1 MTVKLCVQRGGRSE
15 TSPSPRVEMPSMRPA
30 NARAAHP
37 RTTLVLT
44 VALLLADGG
53 HPRLCHALRHRAL
66 PAAPRSAAPAAAAEP
81 SSLHLRG
88 GSEFMSSASVLAQN
102 PDMAKSL
109 MSSKYLS
116 KTRKYGFMVLGLGV
130 LLSALGFVFFF
141 NGALIGTGNL
151 LTIGGVVLIAGHD
164 RAYAFLAQ
172 RERTRG
178 SAIFLF
184 GVFLVLRGWPRIGV
198 LVEIFGILNLF
209 GNFLPSLFDILKGI
223 PVVGPAIT
231 PILESDAVKHAVS
244 IISRYQ

>member
-1 MTVKLCVQRGGRSE
+1 
-15 TSPSPRVEMPSMRPA
+15 MRLA
-30 NARAAHP
+30 NARGAHP

-44 VALLLADGG
+44 VALLLVDG
-53 HPRLCHALRHRAL
+53 HPRLCHALRHTLRSRAL
-66 PAAPRSAAPAAAAEP
+66 PSAPRPATPAAAAEPSFLAAAEP

-88 GSEFMSSASVLAQN
+88 GSHFMSSASVLAQN

-223 PVVGPAIT
+223 PVVGPAMT
-231 PILESDAVKHAVS
+231 PVLESDAVKQAVS